1 MIDNTYKNAFKE
13 VYEILQNSEES
24 LVKQVPQK
32 FINFLLDNM
41 NKDYTSNINTE
52 ISIDKQSILPET
64 ENILSLIFRSYWATD
79 EEKLEFLTKDKQELF
94 QEEENKKKKFK
105 NINEIFKKKQNIN
118 NITITNDLIVIPK
131 KNFIQKLFKKIY
143 KIFKK

>member
-1 MIDNTYKNAFKE
+1 MLDNTYKNAFKE

-41 NKDYTSNINTE
+41 NKDYTSNINAE

-64 ENILSLIFRSYWATD
+64 ESILSLIFRSYWATD
-79 EEKLEFLTKDKQELF
+79 EEKLEFLAKDTQELF

-105 NINEIFKKKQNIN
+105 NINEIFEKKKNIN
-118 NITITNDLIVIPK
+118 NITINNDLMVIPK
-131 KNFIQKLFKKIY
+131 KNFIQKLFKKIF

>member
-1 MIDNTYKNAFKE
+1 MLDNTYKNAFKE

-41 NKDYTSNINTE
+41 NKDYTSNINAE

-79 EEKLEFLTKDKQELF
+79 EEKLEFLAKDTQELF

-105 NINEIFKKKQNIN
+105 NINEIFEKKQNIN
-118 NITITNDLIVIPK
+118 NITITNDLMVIPK
-131 KNFIQKLFKKIY
+131 KNFIQKLFKKIF

>member
-1 MIDNTYKNAFKE
+1 MIDYTYKNAFKE

-41 NKDYTSNINTE
+41 NKDYTSNINAE

-79 EEKLEFLTKDKQELF
+79 EEKLEFLAKDKQELF

-105 NINEIFKKKQNIN
+105 NINEIFEKKQNIN
-118 NITITNDLIVIPK
+118 NFTITNDLMVIPK
-131 KNFIQKLFKKIY
+131 KNFIQKLFKKIF

>member
-24 LVKQVPQK
+24 LVKKVPQK

-41 NKDYTSNINTE
+41 NKDYTSNINAE

-79 EEKLEFLTKDKQELF
+79 KEKLEFLAKDKQELF

-105 NINEIFKKKQNIN
+105 NINEIFEKKQNIN
-118 NITITNDLIVIPK
+118 NITITNDLMVIPK
-131 KNFIQKLFKKIY
+131 KNFIQKLFKKIF

>member
-1 MIDNTYKNAFKE
+1 MLDNTYKNAFKE

-41 NKDYTSNINTE
+41 NKDYTSNINAK

-79 EEKLEFLTKDKQELF
+79 EEKLEFLAKDTQELF

-105 NINEIFKKKQNIN
+105 NINEIFEKKQNIN
-118 NITITNDLIVIPK
+118 NITITNDLMVIPK
-131 KNFIQKLFKKIY
+131 KNFIQKLFKKIF